1 MKKITILASLVG
13 AFIFTAY
20 AGNTSNGNNATTTEV
35 AAPAKA
41 RTFQVDVAKSDIKWH
56 AKKVTGEH
64 FGTLELNSGQMDVQ
78 GNKVVG
84 GTFTFDMNSI
94 AVTDIKDT
102 EYNQKLVGHLKSD
115 DFFSADKNPTATF
128 KITSVKPLAKAPAG
142 QANATVT
149 GDLTIKGI
157 TKPVTFPATITVKDG
172 VASAKADVTV
182 DRSKFDIR
190 YGSKSFFDNLGDKA
204 IYDEFVVTLDVTA
217 SRSTATAQ
225 K

>member
-13 AFIFTAY
+13 ALMLTAY
-20 AGNTSNGNNATTTEV
+20 AGNTSNGNTAATTEA

-41 RTFQVDVAKSDIKWH
+41 RAYQVDVAKSDVKWH

-64 FGTLELNSGQMDVQ
+64 FGTIDLNSGQMDVQ

-84 GTFTFDMNSI
+84 GTFTFDMGSI
-94 AVTDIKDT
+94 AVTDIKDP

-128 KITSVKPLAKAPAG
+128 RITSVKPVAKAAAG

-172 VASAKADVTV
+172 VASAKADVTI

-225 K
+225 Q